1 MVMSDEQL
9 QAPGLDALR
18 KERDRADAAERKLKE
33 LEMKVG
39 SADVLAN
46 ELNATKNTLASI
58 RKQGEEV
65 QKELSQKLLEKE
77 KALQQLKIEQTFNRS
92 AIANKL
98 NPVYADLLLKANQ
111 SDFIATEDGI
121 KTTDGR
127 TIDDW
132 ISAKKSEL
140 PQIFLPP
147 EINGTGIQQSQS
159 NGSKKISVSR
169 DNASEFL
176 SNLDAIATGEIDTV

>member
-1 MVMSDEQL
+1 VSDEQL
-9 QAPGLDALR
+9 QQPGLDALR
-18 KERDRADAAERKLKE
+18 KERDRADAAEKRLKE

-46 ELNATKNTLASI
+46 ELNQTKNTLASI
-58 RKQGEEV
+58 QKQGEEV
-65 QKELSQKLLEKE
+65 QQQLNQKLLEKE

-111 SDFIATEDGI
+111 NDFIATDDGI

-132 ISAKKSEL
+132 LSAKKSEL
-140 PQIFLPP
+140 PQLFLPP
-147 EINGTGIQQSQS
+147 DINGTGMQQSQS
-159 NGSKKISVSR
+159 NGAKKVSVSR
-169 DNASEFL
+169 DNSAEFL
-176 SNLDAIATGEIDTV
+176 SNLDAIADGQIDTV